1 MVYAKRTQLLL
12 AFSPVLLLIFAFSY
26 VQKTEPSW
34 KGYTIESRIYQ
45 VKPDGEIVEQ
55 GTESTYISQTG
66 KWRKVQRNTQN
77 KITQELIADPAKG
90 GVFNIISGQAIRMA
104 QISNS
109 TRPPTAESLKSNS
122 QFVGEVSFLG
132 LQAYA
137 QRVVEDGRVV
147 IEAIS
152 IPGITLPVKYTT
164 YDEEGSAYIIE
175 AVSIVEGES
184 PIDQVK
190 LPANLAERDNILDPR
205 PKPRN

>member
-1 MVYAKRTQLLL
+1 MAYPNDKQLLF
-12 AFSPVLLLIFAFSY
+12 AFSPLLLLVFAFSY
-26 VQKTEPSW
+26 VQKTEPTW
-34 KGYTIESRIYQ
+34 KGHTIESRIYQ
-45 VKPDGEIVEQ
+45 VKPDGEIVER

-66 KWRKVQRNTQN
+66 KWRKVQRNAQNEVTQV
-77 KITQELIADPAKG
+77 IIADPAKG

-104 QISNS
+104 SFSNS
-109 TRPPTAESLKSNS
+109 SRPPTAERLKSNS

-132 LQAYA
+132 LKAYA

-152 IPGITLPVKYTT
+152 IPGITQPVKYTN
-164 YDEEGSAYIIE
+164 YDEEGSVYVIE
-175 AVSIVEGES
+175 AVSIIEGEP

-190 LPANLAERDNILDPR
+190 LPANLTERDAILDPR